1 MALEAQ
7 ALREAHPSDE
17 VEVWSADE
25 ARFGLKPVL
34 RRVWS
39 PIGERPLAEVDERY
53 EWLWLYGPDPI

>member
-53 EWLWLYGPDPI
+53 EWL